1 MFSNIIVGI
10 AIIVVTGIIELQNK
24 SEEKER
30 NEICED

>member
-1 MFSNIIVGI
+1 MLSNIIVGI

-30 NEICED
+30 NENCED